1 MVYPH
6 KWSPVSYRSI
16 ARQVSSLAKDR
27 RYTQPVLVDT
37 VLSVLRAKV
46 VEEKLR
52 RKLII
57 ARLPNVER
65 LNGSR
70 VCVDERDTANRA
82 FIRHYVN
89 ADTKPPR

>member
-1 MVYPH
+1 MVTH
-6 KWSPVSYRSI
+6 QLPV
-16 ARQVSSLAKDR
+16 DR
-27 RYTQPVLVDT
+27 RTGKFASQRPAFYRYATQPVLVDT